1 MTDSLLLQIQMS
13 EHNSLLCGGELYMTI
28 FSSFSANFPHITM
41 PSRQL
46 TVSMHQIGSLIGNK
60 HDKLMVKITILFLSY
75 CAYIFLKILVVIF

>member
-1 MTDSLLLQIQMS
+1 MTDSLLLQIQTS
-13 EHNSLLCGGELYMTI
+13 EHNSLLCGGELHDN

-60 HDKLMVKITILFLSY
+60 HDKLMVKMTILFLLCIHFPKNSSSS
-75 CAYIFLKILVVIF
+75 FLAT